1 MSRIPAELST
11 LSVALHRGS
20 VLHAVLRPLGSGGV
34 TLDPSASSLPGTTEI
49 QTLING
55 IGFWGLLA
63 ALAGLI
69 IGAAT
74 WALGAH
80 ANNYQHT
87 STGRRAVLVSGAAA
101 LVIGAAP
108 ALLNFLFTA
117 GKGF

>member
-1 MSRIPAELST
+1 VSIVLTTVIDRFHNSGT
-11 LSVALHRGS
+11 LSLNPNSQG
-20 VLHAVLRPLGSGGV
+20 LPGSG
-34 TLDPSASSLPGTTEI
+34 TLQDLV
-49 QTLING
+49 NG

-80 ANNYQHT
+80 TNNYQNA
-87 STGRRAVLVSGAAA
+87 STGRRAVLVSAAAA

-108 ALLNFLFTA
+108 TLLNFLFDA
-117 GKGF
+117 GRSLH

>member
-1 MSRIPAELST
+1 VSQF
-11 LSVALHRGS
+11 
-20 VLHAVLRPLGSGGV
+20 AVGLAIGAAHLGVSLNPSAGGLPGSG
-34 TLDPSASSLPGTTEI
+34 TLQD
-49 QTLING
+49 LING

-80 ANNYQHT
+80 TNNYQNAT
-87 STGRRAVLVSGAAA
+87 TGRRAVLISAAAA

-108 ALLNFLFTA
+108 SLLNFLFDA
-117 GKGF
+117 GKSLH

>member
-1 MSRIPAELST
+1 VLTVLTTLLDRLGESGT
-11 LSVALHRGS
+11 LSLDPNANGL
-20 VLHAVLRPLGSGGV
+20 PGSG
-34 TLDPSASSLPGTTEI
+34 TLQQLV
-49 QTLING
+49 NG

-80 ANNYQHT
+80 TNNYQNT
-87 STGRRAVLVSGAAA
+87 STGRRAVLVSAAAA

-108 ALLNFLFTA
+108 TLLNFLFDA
-117 GKGF
+117 GKGLH